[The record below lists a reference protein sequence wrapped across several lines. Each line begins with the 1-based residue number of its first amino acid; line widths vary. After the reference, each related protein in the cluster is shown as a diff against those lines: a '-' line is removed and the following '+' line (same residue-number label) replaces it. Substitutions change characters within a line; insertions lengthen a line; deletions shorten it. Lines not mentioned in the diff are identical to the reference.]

1 MRPFRKLSAG
11 EPSSRPAPHSTALPM
26 THDGHLTAPSLTP
39 LEELPVL
46 VSTAM
51 GPSPNTVWACRGQWR
66 SIKLWREECE
76 LKSLPAQPRT
86 VAS

>member
-1 MRPFRKLSAG
+1 MYCYGVPNCMISPL
-11 EPSSRPAPHSTALPM
+11 

-46 VSTAM
+46 VGTAM
-51 GPSPNTVWACRGQWR
+51 GPSPNTVWVCRGQWR
-66 SIKLWREECE
+66 SIKLWGEECE
-76 LKSLPAQPRT
+76 SKSLPAQPRT